1 MLFCFGDL
9 MTQISIKPAL
19 EQDSQLILTI
29 LQQSFAQYRD
39 NLVPP
44 SSIFNETIQSLEHKL
59 TQGGGFIAYA
69 DYIAAGCVL
78 FEVRESY
85 IYLGRL
91 GVLNSYRK
99 HGIATQL
106 ITAVEAVAEKYAHQ
120 EIRLA
125 VRINLTQNRTFFES
139 IGYKTLSYHKH
150 DGFEE
155 PTYVE
160 MGKTLESD

>member
-1 MLFCFGDL
+1 

-19 EQDSQLILTI
+19 EQDTQLILTI

-44 SSIFNETIQSLEHKL
+44 SSVFNETIQSLENKL
-59 TQGGGFIAYA
+59 KQGGGFVAYA

-78 FEVRESY
+78 FEIRESF

-99 HGIATQL
+99 HGIAKQL
-106 ITAVEAVAEKYAHQ
+106 INAVEAVADKYDHK

-125 VRINLTQNRTFFES
+125 VRLNLTQNRTFFES
-139 IGYKTLSYHKH
+139 IGYKTISYHKH

-160 MGKTLESD
+160 MRKILESD